1 MDKIFLF
8 LLSFLIAT
16 NISAGINK
24 KINIESATVEYIRV
38 TNSISFLNNVKITS
52 DKINVSAE
60 KAIYNGESEIISVTG
75 FPSVITSG
83 KEGAQFMGKAEK
95 IIIYSDE
102 KVHLVGNAT
111 MSYENINIT
120 SNKIVFNPQT
130 GNFTSEE

>member
-1 MDKIFLF
+1 MNKIFLF

-52 DKINVSAE
+52 DKLNVLADE
-60 KAIYNGESEIISVTG
+60 AVYDGESEMISVIG
-75 FPSVITSG
+75 FPSVISSG
-83 KEGAQFMGKAEK
+83 KEGTQFKGKAEK

-102 KVHLVGNAT
+102 KVHLVGNL
-111 MSYENINIT
+111 SLIHI
-120 SNKIVFNPQT
+120 
-130 GNFTSEE
+130 